1 MLLAVALPFFTSCSE
16 DDDVN
21 TAECTI
27 GFESSEIVTSEYVTN
42 GYLNIPITVTG
53 KRNGPIKLTIEAAG
67 TGEEPAVEGEHFA
80 ITDKTL
86 NLNADTLS
94 NGTINVEVKIIDDT
108 GMNANRQFTLTI
120 TDVNGAEVTTNQ
132 TTVTIMNNDGYYVSL
147 FGEWTLSAM
156 SLVSQRQITCDV
168 TISGTEDES
177 DSDYENVLTAQATNL
192 LGYGETLTWPLQYSF
207 DSQEQSGLASIVCG
221 TTIGQIQG
229 TNLTFAFDPGDG
241 YLYLDPFEGTWAL
254 GANGEPATTITY
266 PVSSVLYAGVIQ
278 GTSFSYVDAFA
289 YITLTRK

>member
-1 MLLAVALPFFTSCSE
+1 
-16 DDDVN
+16 
-21 TAECTI
+21 
-27 GFESSEIVTSEYVTN
+27 
-42 GYLNIPITVTG
+42 
-53 KRNGPIKLTIEAAG
+53 
-67 TGEEPAVEGEHFA
+67 
-80 ITDKTL
+80 
-86 NLNADTLS
+86 
-94 NGTINVEVKIIDDT
+94 
-108 GMNANRQFTLTI
+108 
-120 TDVNGAEVTTNQ
+120 
-132 TTVTIMNNDGYYVSL
+132 MNNDGYYVSL

-207 DSQEQSGLASIVCG
+207 DSLEQSGLASIVCG